1 MERPEINYPANET
14 KNRQVKQVLD
24 SAKDKRKYTAGST
37 ETKIEI
43 LKEGRLGGS
52 TS

>member
-37 ETKIEI
+37 KIEI